1 MFSIFYAN
9 DEVPLK
15 LLINRYVQDCKYPAI
30 KFTDINV
37 GKIVI
42 NDLSELNN
50 KLLVLDINDPLISA
64 VNRSAASFLLLRLI
78 KICRHLNLEVILPLM
93 ISDYEDKDVILS
105 GRVERHATCK
115 FIQMQSPHHETW
127 AFLLQNTV
135 AKRMII
141 EIPRWTVQYV

>member
-50 KLLVLDINDPLISA
+50 K
-64 VNRSAASFLLLRLI
+64 
-78 KICRHLNLEVILPLM
+78 
-93 ISDYEDKDVILS
+93 
-105 GRVERHATCK
+105 
-115 FIQMQSPHHETW
+115 
-127 AFLLQNTV
+127 
-135 AKRMII
+135 
-141 EIPRWTVQYV
+141 